1 MGRDK
6 LDNYESPKYKIKY
19 KIIINVNLHF
29 RLKKRI
35 YTDSSIPYNLTNSY
49 ILFHIFKKCVT
60 IFVTTLH
67 A

>member
-29 RLKKRI
+29 RLKKKDIHGFI
-35 YTDSSIPYNLTNSY
+35 YPL
-49 ILFHIFKKCVT
+49 
-60 IFVTTLH
+60 
-67 A
+67 